1 MPYQSKMNIEK
12 LLNENL
18 ETFFPWSDEENPPL
32 DSNKT
37 FLQKEK
43 EVDEFFEG
51 WRASM

>member
-1 MPYQSKMNIEK
+1 MKIEK

-32 DSNKT
+32 DSNNT
-37 FLQKEK
+37 FLAKEK
-43 EVDEFFEG
+43 ELDEFFEG

>member
-1 MPYQSKMNIEK
+1 MNIEK

-18 ETFFPWSDEENPPL
+18 ETFFPWSDNDNPPL
-32 DSNKT
+32 DAGKT

-43 EVDEFFEG
+43 EIDEFFEG